1 MDQLFNMQDGR
12 RKPVFSYSRLWG
24 ENPSLSPNY
33 PLTTN
38 AHWLQEKKNIYLT
51 GFKFSTASSSIFLGS
66 LSASLPPKSSL
77 NTPSAADLAPLV
89 RNELFSPWP
98 LSLLLHGKQRGVHT
112 QQAPREPGTSLSA
125 RLSSHKTSHCPL
137 CFAFRSTWS
146 PQADSASSPSHLA
159 ACYRW
164 PTQHPSADQT
174 TKSTKQQQ
182 IPLFSM
188 QILPPVVV
196 TSSSKGTLNFEWERS
211 RAVLR
216 TATRTH
222 RYPSCSLCGPLMSHP
237 R

>member
-1 MDQLFNMQDGR
+1 MVWISFSTCKMDGGNQ
-12 RKPVFSYSRLWG
+12 FSLIVDYGG

-77 NTPSAADLAPLV
+77 NAPSPADLAPLV

-98 LSLLLHGKQRGVHT
+98 LSLLFHGKQRGVYT

-146 PQADSASSPSHLA
+146 PQADSASPRRTWLPA
-159 ACYRW
+159 I
-164 PTQHPSADQT
+164 ADPH
-174 TKSTKQQQ
+174 STPAPIKQQKA
-182 IPLFSM
+182 PNSNRFLCFPCKSY
-188 QILPPVVV
+188 
-196 TSSSKGTLNFEWERS
+196 
-211 RAVLR
+211 LR
-216 TATRTH
+216 
-222 RYPSCSLCGPLMSHP
+222 
-237 R
+237 